1 MLLKH
6 TFDNTLHSTIL
17 TGNTGGVPMKNIT
30 LIVVLSLIP
39 FAVFAG
45 GQTESGRDT
54 STATIEGGQFV
65 NPAMVDAYEYINDYE
80 FPYGMNTAADL
91 SVFVKLEKG
100 QALSIGDNFNLLVGL
115 KLNKQN
121 YFKRNEG
128 NFILFIHNP
137 GILLRAEWKNSI
149 AEVLRRIRQ
158 AQQSDAVLGIFNPE
172 KKEIIYIPTVSA
184 VADALNQIQNTKK
197 VYAIDTILDES
208 FKCMDAIANNRDT
221 RFFWMTDSDLLRS
234 NNAEKQRE
242 YFHFLMK
249 LQSQNNISF
258 SYLGYGEVPDWATMN
273 RSLKNVGG
281 NSYFINSTGE
291 LEEKMWDDFDRFVFP
306 TIKDIKVNVSLM
318 PWITESR
325 HDYRAEWYPVDG
337 FRPVSANYTHTSS
350 NTIKTMDAEEHRVFL
365 YYLKIGAENKTAADL
380 YYRTISID
388 RNAPV
393 GFVSVEYYSYTEQKT
408 IYTAFP
414 LSVTYT
420 DDYDSYSARIDASVR
435 KYTILQNTAFI
446 LKELRN
452 LVNERQYYTA
462 ILLVDSQIKLLE
474 GFVREKADRE
484 IAGDIET
491 LKKNK
496 ALLMEQAKSLQY
508 IR

>member
-1 MLLKH
+1 
-6 TFDNTLHSTIL
+6 
-17 TGNTGGVPMKNIT
+17 MKNI
-30 LIVVLSLIP
+30 VVLVVFAFIP
-39 FAVFAG
+39 CALFAG
-45 GQTESGRDT
+45 GQADSGRDT
-54 STATIEGGQFV
+54 TTATIEGGQFV
-65 NPAMVDAYEYINDYE
+65 NPAMVDAYEYINDYV
-80 FPYGMNTAADL
+80 FPYAITPSEDL

-100 QALSIGDNFNLLVGL
+100 QALSIGDEFNLLIGL
-115 KLNKQN
+115 KLNEQN

-137 GILLRAEWKNSI
+137 GILLRTEWRDSI
-149 AEVLRRIRQ
+149 TTALRRIRQ
-158 AQQSDAVLGIFNPE
+158 AQKSDAVLGIFNSANN
-172 KKEIIYIPTVSA
+172 EIIYIPNVNA
-184 VADALNQIQNTKK
+184 IADTLNQIQNTKK
-197 VYAIDTILDES
+197 VHAIDIILDES
-208 FKCMDAIANNRDT
+208 FKCMDAIQNNHET

-234 NNAEKQRE
+234 NNAARQQE

-258 SYLGYGEVPDWATMN
+258 SYLGYGEVPQWATMN

-281 NSYFINSTGE
+281 NSYYITTPGE
-291 LEEKMWDDFDRFVFP
+291 LEEKIWDDFDRFVFP
-306 TIKDIKVNVSLM
+306 TIKDIKVNVSFM
-318 PWITESR
+318 PWIFEVR
-325 HDYRAEWYPVDG
+325 HDYRNEWYPVDN
-337 FRPVSANYTHTSS
+337 FRPLVSNYTHTSS
-350 NTIKTMDAEEHRVFL
+350 NTIKNMDAGEHRVFL

-380 YYRTISID
+380 YYRTISSA

-393 GFVSVEYYSYTEQKT
+393 GFVSVEYYSYTKQKT

-452 LVNERQYYTA
+452 LVNGRDYYTA

-474 GFVREKADRE
+474 GFVREKADKE
-484 IAGDIET
+484 ITGDIEA